1 MTHEQHA
8 KKFIEKIILGISGFV
23 GEKERKQVDVFF
35 HHLKEAIKKEVR
47 ND

>member
-8 KKFIEKIILGISGFV
+8 KRFIENILLGIKGCI

-35 HHLKEAIKKEVR
+35 HHLKEAIKKEVS
-47 ND
+47 DD